1 VITPRSRSRLTRS
14 KQAAG
19 ETNRVDTR
27 TDVYSLG
34 VMLFKFLTGH
44 WPHDVTG
51 PEEVVLRRIRQD
63 EVTPPRQLVADI
75 DRDLEALLLRAL
87 ARLPE
92 DRYAS
97 AAELARDLDNYLAGE
112 PLTARR
118 ASVAYVL
125 FKRIKKHA
133 PLAAIAAACA
143 IIVVAIAVARIPT
156 FMAAAGLIAIFGVI
170 MFSLLRIKQER
181 DQVVAQRN
189 RTQALLRIN
198 ELMNRKQPLSELM
211 ELLLAEA
218 RLLTN
223 ADAGSL
229 FLRRGEELEFAVA
242 QNQTL
247 KVRLGADAV
256 ANLFKPFHLP
266 ITENSVAGYVALSGK
281 LVNLPDCQQISPRL
295 PFHYN
300 PDFDRRHD
308 YQTRSMLA
316 VPVRDPDGLLLGVL
330 QLINRTARDGSIVP
344 FTSDDESLMTS
355 LASLA
360 ALALRYHELRSPER
374 DRDTAPVPLQRHKI

>member
-1 VITPRSRSRLTRS
+1 
-14 KQAAG
+14 
-19 ETNRVDTR
+19 
-27 TDVYSLG
+27 
-34 VMLFKFLTGH
+34 
-44 WPHDVTG
+44 
-51 PEEVVLRRIRQD
+51 
-63 EVTPPRQLVADI
+63 VTPPRQLVADI
-75 DRDLEALLLRAL
+75 DRDLDALLLRAL

-112 PLTARR
+112 PITARR

-133 PLAAIAAACA
+133 PLAAIAAVGALL
-143 IIVVAIAVARIPT
+143 IVAVAVAT
-156 FMAAAGLIAIFGVI
+156 FPMVTAAGGLLVMVAVVS
-170 MFSLLRIKQER
+170 FSFLRIKQER

-198 ELMNRKQPLSELM
+198 ELMNRKQPLAELM

-229 FLRRGEELEFAVA
+229 FLRRREELEFAVA

-247 KVRLGADAV
+247 KARLGADAV
-256 ANLFKPFHLP
+256 ANLFKPFRLP

-300 PDFDRRHD
+300 PDFDRRHG

-316 VPVRDPDGLLLGVL
+316 VPVRDPDGVLLGVL
-330 QLINRTARDGSIVP
+330 QLINRTTREGSIVP

-360 ALALRYHELRSPER
+360 ALALRYHELRTPAA
-374 DRDTAPVPLQRHKI
+374 TAQR